1 MQVGIV
7 DWDDKS
13 MRQTHSAAF
22 TYSHTP
28 LGYPDYLDWHSMEWV
43 NPKLRPIEGRQ
54 LVLCLCVTQVNNDY
68 IITKRPFGD
77 GFWSAASAA
86 QLSWK

>member
-1 MQVGIV
+1 MALILKRGKGILCV
-7 DWDDKS
+7 RSDFL
-13 MRQTHSAAF
+13 AF
-22 TYSHTP
+22 VPPVSLNLETKIGTVWLP
-28 LGYPDYLDWHSMEWV
+28 V
-43 NPKLRPIEGRQ
+43 CTIEGRQ